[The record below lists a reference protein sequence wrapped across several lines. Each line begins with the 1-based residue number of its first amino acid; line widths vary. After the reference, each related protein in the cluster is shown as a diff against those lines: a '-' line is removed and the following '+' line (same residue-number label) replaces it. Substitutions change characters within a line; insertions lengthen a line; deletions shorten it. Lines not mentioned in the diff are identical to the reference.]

1 MLHTQL
7 SLFSNQQALNSFPCT
22 VYVHVK
28 WGEEGGEDEDKEGKK
43 NKRKQQVKFEIYT
56 CKYTA
61 LNKLIPIAY
70 SWILA
75 LFTEIVFF

>member
-1 MLHTQL
+1 MRTRR
-7 SLFSNQQALNSFPCT
+7 
-22 VYVHVK
+22 
-28 WGEEGGEDEDKEGKK
+28 EK

-75 LFTEIVFF
+75 LFTEIVFFLIFYYINSSETFSFCHEMISGSSCLSQKFTVHAF

>member
-28 WGEEGGEDEDKEGKK
+28 WGEEGGEDEDKEEKK
-43 NKRKQQVKFEIYT
+43 IKES
-56 CKYTA
+56 
-61 LNKLIPIAY
+61 NKLNSKYIHANIQP
-70 SWILA
+70 
-75 LFTEIVFF
+75 